1 MEFVDSVSYNNSGFP
16 LTFTSKNLGH
26 QTFVFEYDA
35 DNELVSKSSTATYE
49 EGVEGKTESK
59 YKILKRDTKGNW
71 TKRVIDVAEGT
82 KEFGAADYEYKRYK
96 SLEVRKIEY

>member
-1 MEFVDSVSYNNSGFP
+1 MEFSDSVSYNNAGFP
-16 LTFTSKNLGH
+16 QTFSSNNLGH
-26 QTFVFEYDA
+26 QTFTFEYDA

-59 YKILKRDTKGNW
+59 YKILKRDAKGNW
-71 TKRVIDVAEGT
+71 TKRVVDVAEGT
-82 KEFGAADYEYKRYK
+82 KEFGAAVFDYKRYK